1 MELFLDHSHIFSS
14 FKPIYLPYQLLTDS
28 WWTPDQVLTD
38 SRQIPHGLLPDR
50 LLPDGLLSDRLLTD
64 SWRTLAWQIPA
75 LAPPPNGHM
84 MDTQMEPLMECLTDT
99 RETIMTPWY
108 NPDGFPM
115 DWGIPDRLQEIDFNV
130 SIWRAGKMRSSNLES
145 CPNELSKFAA
155 HLERSSDGPPMD
167 PWRTLSS

>member
-1 MELFLDHSHIFSS
+1 MDSWPSLDR
-14 FKPIYLPYQLLTDS
+14 LQTDS
-28 WWTPDQVLTD
+28 SRTPAWQTPTWWTAVWQTPAWRT
-38 SRQIPHGLLPDR
+38 
-50 LLPDGLLSDRLLTD
+50 PDGLLTD
-64 SWRTLAWQIPA
+64 SWRTLAWRIPA
-75 LAPPPNGHM
+75 LAPPPPPNGHM

-115 DWGIPDRLQEIDFNV
+115 DWGTLDRLQEIDFNV